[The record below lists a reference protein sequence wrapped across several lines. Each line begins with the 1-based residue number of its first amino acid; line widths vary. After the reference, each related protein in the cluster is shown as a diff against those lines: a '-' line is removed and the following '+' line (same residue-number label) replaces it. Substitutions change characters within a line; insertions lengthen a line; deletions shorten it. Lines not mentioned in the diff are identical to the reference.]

1 MCRQC
6 IRRTHQQNP
15 LHKIQRWTSTH
26 FRAAQLWEVGTYVL
40 IPHHEGDPLCDSL
53 QSQKYLLEHF
63 ECHKDDLEQVNLLEK
78 RPAPRSA
85 PHVRQQARDAE
96 REPMDIDDSMVDPEE
111 EAVADEEFERF
122 LNDLHTRR
130 EDPDACDAEDA
141 FDDAEEDDD
150 ETVVADVDGDLPI
163 PEYLGA
169 DVETPELPMRDA
181 FQNSY
186 VRIVHTNG
194 LHHLAMVSCRCR
206 GAERLPRDLIASRL
220 VPASF
225 QNIRTL
231 FSAQLLDFF
240 RLCNLELKASA
251 YSFYHLLRRLTMPMA
266 PAEVV
271 DLYNEFR
278 RMTRLWR
285 WMKKLKWAGYGHN
298 GKSTNDIGAGELAIF
313 CPACPLPGINLPPD
327 WKNDV
332 NKYVLCPPTSYV
344 CPSLRNILQIC
355 DAT

>member
-1 MCRQC
+1 M
-6 IRRTHQQNP
+6 RRIHQQNP
-15 LHKIQRWTSTH
+15 FHKIQRWTGTH
-26 FRAAQLWEVGTYVL
+26 FRAAQLWEVGTYILV
-40 IPHHEGDPLCDSL
+40 PHHEDAPLCESL
-53 QSQKYLLEHF
+53 QVQNDHLERF
-63 ECHKDDLEQVNLLEK
+63 ECQKDDLEQVNLLGK
-78 RPAPRSA
+78 RPAPA
-85 PHVRQQARDAE
+85 PAPRPRQESGGAAVDA
-96 REPMDIDDSMVDPEE
+96 MDIDDSTHNAAV
-111 EAVADEEFERF
+111 EAVEDEEFERF
-122 LNDLHTRR
+122 LNNLHRR
-130 EDPDACDAEDA
+130 QENPDADDSEDA
-141 FDDAEEDDD
+141 FDDTEEDDD
-150 ETVVADVDGDLPI
+150 ETLVADADDDIPV
-163 PEYLGA
+163 PEYLAA
-169 DVETPELPMRDA
+169 DADMPDLPMRDA

-206 GAERLPRDLIASRL
+206 GAAFLPRDLIASRL

-266 PAEVV
+266 PAEVA

-298 GKSTNDIGAGELAIF
+298 GKSTKDVKAGELANF
-313 CPACPLPGINLPPD
+313 CTACPLPGINLPPD
-327 WKNDV
+327 WKDDV
-332 NKYVLCPPTSYV
+332 NQYVSSSPT
-344 CPSLRNILQIC
+344 CHPGP
-355 DAT
+355 

>member
-1 MCRQC
+1 M
-6 IRRTHQQNP
+6 
-15 LHKIQRWTSTH
+15 
-26 FRAAQLWEVGTYVL
+26 V
-40 IPHHEGDPLCDSL
+40 PHHQGDALCDSL
-53 QSQKYLLEHF
+53 QSQQDHLEQF
-63 ECHKDDLEQVNLLEK
+63 ERHKDDLEQVSLLEK
-78 RPAPRSA
+78 RPAP
-85 PHVRQQARDAE
+85 QAVPGAGDETHDAE
-96 REPMDIDDSMVDPEE
+96 RDSMDVEDDPAK
-111 EAVADEEFERF
+111 EAVEDEEFEQF
-122 LNDLHTRR
+122 LDDLRR
-130 EDPDACDAEDA
+130 RKQHPDADDPEYAFNDAED
-141 FDDAEEDDD
+141 DDD
-150 ETVVADVDGDLPI
+150 ETLVTDADDFPI

-169 DVETPELPMRDA
+169 DVNTPELPTRDA
-181 FQNSY
+181 FHNSY

-206 GAERLPRDLIASRL
+206 GAECLARDLIASRL

-266 PAEVV
+266 PAEVA

-298 GKSTNDIGAGELAIF
+298 GKSTKDIKAGELAIF
-313 CPACPLPGINLPPD
+313 CAACPLPGVNLPPD
-327 WKNDV
+327 WKDDV
-332 NKYVLCPPTSYV
+332 NKYVSSVPICHAG
-344 CPSLRNILQIC
+344 PSLS
-355 DAT
+355 TMS